1 MAANAGNDYRIDR
14 EAQKTNQN
22 YTGID
27 GITLQDQVI
36 TESMG
41 AISERTKEHLGT
53 SDTMVIKTRQRLMHG
68 AKELQEGIEP
78 IAVDHPEL
86 YAIRSGGVILPKET
100 DWLEG
105 TEELRKAFVKHP
117 GLTANK

>member
-1 MAANAGNDYRIDR
+1 
-14 EAQKTNQN
+14 
-22 YTGID
+22 
-27 GITLQDQVI
+27 
-36 TESMG
+36 MG

-53 SDTMVIKTRQRLMHG
+53 SDTMVIKTRQRLMRA

-78 IAVDHPEL
+78 AAVDHPEM

-117 GLTANK
+117 GLTSNK

>member
-1 MAANAGNDYRIDR
+1 MNA
-14 EAQKTNQN
+14 
-22 YTGID
+22 
-27 GITLQDQVI
+27 
-36 TESMG
+36 
-41 AISERTKEHLGT
+41 
-53 SDTMVIKTRQRLMHG
+53 

-86 YAIRSGGVILPKET
+86 YGIRSGGVILPKET

-105 TEELRKAFVKHP
+105 TEELRKAFVNHP